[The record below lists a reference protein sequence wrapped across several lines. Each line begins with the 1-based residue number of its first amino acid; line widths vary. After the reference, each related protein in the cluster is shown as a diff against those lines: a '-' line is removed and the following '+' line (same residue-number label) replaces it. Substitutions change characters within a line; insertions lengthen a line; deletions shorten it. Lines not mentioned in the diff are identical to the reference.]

1 MDNSKNSSETEDS
14 LDIAAKS
21 WNRIINAA
29 KTSGYREGVENGSN
43 DVFQEGFD
51 KGYEEGFKT
60 AFILGK
66 LKSLINAM
74 PRNTEHPQHINDV
87 LDKTRRGACYICVT
101 ESQNTD
107 ENIQK
112 PLSQIVNE
120 QRAHSTE
127 HIQAL
132 RHYFQSY
139 VKELNID
146 QSNVLE
152 IQSLTD

>member
-1 MDNSKNSSETEDS
+1 MDDLKNSSETEDS
-14 LDIAAKS
+14 LDIATKS

-43 DVFQEGFD
+43 DVFQEGFN

-66 LKSLINAM
+66 FKSLINAM
-74 PRNTEHPQHINDV
+74 PQNTEHPQHIRDV
-87 LDKTRRGACYICVT
+87 LDKTRRGACYICAT
-101 ESQNTD
+101 ESRSTD

-112 PLSQIVNE
+112 PLSQCVNE

-127 HIQAL
+127 HIRAL
-132 RHYFQSY
+132 RQYFQSY